1 MIEVKRYTDADA
13 DLWNKFN
20 AESKIHYLCSTET
33 IWIITEIDFRIIR

>member
-20 AESKIHYLCSTET
+20 AESKKST
-33 IWIITEIDFRIIR
+33 IYVRQKLYGLSQR